1 MINLNM
7 KDKANP
13 VPMMQVNLTIK
24 QRDVSFENI
33 ESKTFEELENMKI
46 TELQD
51 EYFEDEKKTVEV
63 QLTDPVIEVIL

>member
-1 MINLNM
+1 MNVNIPAESPSEINL
-7 KDKANP
+7 P
-13 VPMMQVNLTIK
+13 IK
-24 QRDVSFENI
+24 QRDVSFENM

>member
-1 MINLNM
+1 MES
-7 KDKANP
+7 
-13 VPMMQVNLTIK
+13 VNLSIK
-24 QRDVSFENI
+24 QRDVSFAAMENR
-33 ESKTFEELENMKI
+33 TFEELESMKI

>member
-1 MINLNM
+1 M
-7 KDKANP
+7 K
-13 VPMMQVNLTIK
+13 QVNLPIN
-24 QRDVSFENI
+24 QRDVSFENL

-63 QLTDPVIEVIL
+63 QLTDQVIEVIL

>member
-1 MINLNM
+1 M
-7 KDKANP
+7 K
-13 VPMMQVNLTIK
+13 QVNLPIK

-33 ESKTFEELENMKI
+33 ESKTFEELESMKI

-63 QLTDPVIEVIL
+63 QLTDPVKEVVL

>member
-1 MINLNM
+1 MIVIIMTASPPEINL
-7 KDKANP
+7 P
-13 VPMMQVNLTIK
+13 IK

-33 ESKTFEELENMKI
+33 ESKTFEELESMKI

>member
-1 MINLNM
+1 M
-7 KDKANP
+7 K
-13 VPMMQVNLTIK
+13 QVNLSIK
-24 QRDVSFENI
+24 QRDVSFENM

-63 QLTDPVIEVIL
+63 QLMDPVIEVIL

>member
-1 MINLNM
+1 MNVDLTFESPSEINL
-7 KDKANP
+7 P
-13 VPMMQVNLTIK
+13 IK
-24 QRDVSFENI
+24 QRDVSFNNL
-33 ESKTFEELENMKI
+33 ESKTFEELENIKV

>member
-1 MINLNM
+1 M
-7 KDKANP
+7 K
-13 VPMMQVNLTIK
+13 QVNLTIK

>member
-1 MINLNM
+1 M
-7 KDKANP
+7 K
-13 VPMMQVNLTIK
+13 QVNLTIK
-24 QRDVSFENI
+24 QRDVSFENL